1 MDMNE
6 HRNRRLKLIMISAT
20 FGGLLFG
27 YDTGVIN
34 GALPFMARP
43 DQLDL
48 TPVTEGLV
56 TSILLLG
63 AAFGALLCGRL
74 ADRYGRRKMILNLS
88 FLFFLASLGTA
99 LAPNVFIMAVFR
111 FLLGLA
117 VGGASAMVP
126 AFLAEMAPHEKERAY
141 GNPK

>member
-99 LAPNVFIMAVFR
+99 LAPNVFIMAAFR
-111 FLLGLA
+111 FYWGWLLEEPRRWCRPFSRNGTA
-117 VGGASAMVP
+117 
-126 AFLAEMAPHEKERAY
+126 
-141 GNPK
+141 

>member
-1 MDMNE
+1 
-6 HRNRRLKLIMISAT
+6 
-20 FGGLLFG
+20 
-27 YDTGVIN
+27 
-34 GALPFMARP
+34 MARP

-111 FLLGLA
+111 FYWGWLLEE
-117 VGGASAMVP
+117 P
-126 AFLAEMAPHEKERAY
+126 RRWCRPF
-141 GNPK
+141 

>member
-1 MDMNE
+1 MNE

-34 GALPFMARP
+34 GALPFMARS
-43 DQLDL
+43 DQLQL

-99 LAPNVFIMAVFR
+99 LAPNVSIPG
-111 FLLGLA
+111 GLSFFA
-117 VGGASAMVP
+117 
-126 AFLAEMAPHEKERAY
+126 RA
-141 GNPK
+141 GCWRSFSDGTGLFGRNGTA

>member
-1 MDMNE
+1 
-6 HRNRRLKLIMISAT
+6 MISAT

-74 ADRYGRRKMILNLS
+74 ADSYPFPLPLLRILNK
-88 FLFFLASLGTA
+88 LFQCG
-99 LAPNVFIMAVFR
+99 
-111 FLLGLA
+111 
-117 VGGASAMVP
+117 
-126 AFLAEMAPHEKERAY
+126 Y
-141 GNPK
+141 

>member
-48 TPVTEGLV
+48 T
-56 TSILLLG
+56 
-63 AAFGALLCGRL
+63 
-74 ADRYGRRKMILNLS
+74 
-88 FLFFLASLGTA
+88 
-99 LAPNVFIMAVFR
+99 
-111 FLLGLA
+111 
-117 VGGASAMVP
+117 
-126 AFLAEMAPHEKERAY
+126 
-141 GNPK
+141 

>member
-1 MDMNE
+1 
-6 HRNRRLKLIMISAT
+6 
-20 FGGLLFG
+20 
-27 YDTGVIN
+27 
-34 GALPFMARP
+34 MARP

-99 LAPNVFIMAVFR
+99 LAPNVLIMAAFR
-111 FLLGLA
+111 FYWGWLLEE
-117 VGGASAMVP
+117 P
-126 AFLAEMAPHEKERAY
+126 RRWCRPF
-141 GNPK
+141 

>member
-1 MDMNE
+1 MNE

-34 GALPFMARP
+34 GALPFMARS
-43 DQLDL
+43 DQLQL

-99 LAPNVFIMAVFR
+99 LAPNVSILAVFR
-111 FLLGLA
+111 FCSGWLLEELQRWYRPFWQKWHR
-117 VGGASAMVP
+117 MRR
-126 AFLAEMAPHEKERAY
+126 EDEW
-141 GNPK
+141 